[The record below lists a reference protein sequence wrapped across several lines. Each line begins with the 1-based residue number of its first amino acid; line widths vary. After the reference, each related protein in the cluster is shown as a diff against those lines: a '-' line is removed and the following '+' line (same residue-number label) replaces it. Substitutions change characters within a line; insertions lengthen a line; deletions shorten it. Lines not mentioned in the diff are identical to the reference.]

1 MGANESVPLLY
12 TWSGGL
18 PIRFS
23 PRLLPW
29 LAILGLCLLRPN
41 RRLQA
46 WLVWL
51 PVAVVAGLGFG
62 IARWIDPNNEG
73 GRFLAEYLPTALAL
87 GWAAALLLG
96 PSLSPQSHR
105 GPFTYL
111 LLTLGIFSLFSLA
124 AGHDWST
131 ETFMQFFVAV
141 ALEFIVFAVAAALS
155 LAGRSISRRFT
166 APRLIGWFALW
177 SLVIW
182 LALGIPLVTLT
193 LLSGGEAMAGVA
205 GVVGCCW
212 CISFVVSS
220 LFLLLAVVPCH
231 RQRLQAL
238 LQPPRPAPAPA
249 TVLEPTNIRF

>member
-1 MGANESVPLLY
+1 M
-12 TWSGGL
+12 
-18 PIRFS
+18 RFS

-29 LAILGLCLLRPN
+29 LVILGLGLLRPN

-73 GRFLAEYLPTALAL
+73 GRLLAECLPTALAF
-87 GWAAALLLG
+87 GWAAALLLV
-96 PSLSPQSHR
+96 PSVSAKSPR
-105 GPFTYL
+105 GPFTFL
-111 LLTLGIFSLFSLA
+111 LLALGIFSLFSLA
-124 AGHDWST
+124 AGHDWKT

-155 LAGRSISRRFT
+155 LAARSLSKRFT
-166 APRLIGWFALW
+166 MSRLFCWFALW
-177 SLVIW
+177 SLVVW

-193 LLSGGEAMAGVA
+193 LLSSGEGTAPVA

-212 CISFVVSS
+212 CISFVVS
-220 LFLLLAVVPCH
+220 LAFLVLAAAVPCY
-231 RQRLQAL
+231 RQRLRDL
-238 LQPPRPAPAPA
+238 LQPTQPAPAPA
-249 TVLEPTNIRF
+249 ATTVPGLQSSSP